1 MIPTLQKGQVGRY
14 ILRKP
19 YSVVLLMQ
27 FDDQADGS
35 TTVTDQVGHTTSLY
49 HVPGWTAEIATVST
63 TSPLMGAGSLV
74 CHPYAETGSFSNIIA
89 KIDSS
94 TDFDLPGDFTI
105 EFSINGPSSTTTPQ
119 YLFARGSQDGYNY
132 TGGAYLR
139 MVWYFEVHSGAV
151 AFVDAVNSVS
161 VTPASGGYTSGSLMQ
176 YAVTREGTTLRL
188 YVNGVLKDSD
198 SGSVNPISFSGGSG
212 TGNISVGGPYQ
223 TYSPLPNSWFSGK
236 YDNIRITKGLARY
249 TGATYTPSTDPFT
262 YPDP

>member
-94 TDFDLPGDFTI
+94 TDFERLHHNI
-105 EFSINGPSSTTTPQ
+105 C
-119 YLFARGSQDGYNY
+119 SQEVV
-132 TGGAYLR
+132 R
-139 MVWYFEVHSGAV
+139 MGI
-151 AFVDAVNSVS
+151 
-161 VTPASGGYTSGSLMQ
+161 
-176 YAVTREGTTLRL
+176 TTL
-188 YVNGVLKDSD
+188 GVH
-198 SGSVNPISFSGGSG
+198 ISEWFG
-212 TGNISVGGPYQ
+212 ISRCIAEQ
-223 TYSPLPNSWFSGK
+223 
-236 YDNIRITKGLARY
+236 
-249 TGATYTPSTDPFT
+249 
-262 YPDP
+262 